1 MLFNN
6 GALLVVYTTLI
17 DQLPRPWGFQLSV
30 LIFGGF
36 VYSSLALMYRLA
48 SLEKNSAMKANN
60 GNSYKLIKKVE
71 IEGNYFLPPHTNQ
84 KHPPTLSL
92 SRSQTPIKNY
102 DKFDILNTIPSNLRG
117 TPCTIILVYFY
128 ARFGK

>member
-1 MLFNN
+1 LVSVTQFVFHRLETDDGRNENDIIRTMLFNN

-71 IEGNYFLPPHTNQ
+71 IEGNYHPHCPCREA
-84 KHPPTLSL
+84 KHL
-92 SRSQTPIKNY
+92 SRTM
-102 DKFDILNTIPSNLRG
+102 
-117 TPCTIILVYFY
+117 
-128 ARFGK
+128 